1 MSRLPSKSNLS
12 THHYEIETTEGL
24 EFITQQE
31 LLPLIKHNIVRDIQV
46 RNGAITCISSHPQK
60 LCTLKTVVAVY
71 VLDSYD
77 VPRPKAL
84 LGHQHFT
91 RLCNTIQFVRQNIQS
106 PCTTFY
112 LSAAGS
118 DSSVM
123 ERLKADI
130 ASATGLN
137 EAEQGDILLR
147 IRRTKT
153 GWDVLTRLTNR
164 PLATRSWRVCNME
177 GALNAPV
184 AHAMIWLS
192 RPQPEDIFLNI
203 ACGSGTLLIER
214 LIHSRA
220 KQVIGCD
227 INDDALRCASENI
240 TQAGYNHHIQ
250 LINADGG
257 QLPLMDEQVTVICAD
272 LPFGQLIGSH
282 RDNMILYPQILTEIE
297 RVLIPTGR
305 AIVITHEI
313 RLMNTLIPSRT
324 RLKLDNQ
331 YQIVQRGLHPCIY
344 VFRKSV

>member
-1 MSRLPSKSNLS
+1 MSRLSPKSNLS

-31 LLPLIKHNIVRDIQV
+31 LSPLIKNNIVRDIQV
-46 RNGAITCISSHPQK
+46 RNGAITCISSDPQK
-60 LCTLKTVVAVY
+60 LCTLKTAIAVY
-71 VLDSYD
+71 MLDSYD

-123 ERLKADI
+123 ERLKAEI
-130 ASATGLN
+130 ALVTGLSD
-137 EAEQGDILLR
+137 AEQGDILLR

-164 PLATRSWRVCNME
+164 PLATRSWRICNME
-177 GALNAPV
+177 GAMNAPV
-184 AHAMIWLS
+184 AHAMILLS

-214 LIHSRA
+214 LIHGHA
-220 KQVIGCD
+220 KQVMGCD
-227 INDDALRCASENI
+227 INDDALQCASDNI
-240 TQAGYNHHIQ
+240 TKAGYNHHIQ

-257 QLPLMDEQVTVICAD
+257 QLPLADERVAVICAD
-272 LPFGQLIGSH
+272 LPFGQLVGSH
-282 RDNMILYPQILTEIE
+282 RENVALYPRILTEIE
-297 RVLIPTGR
+297 RVLRPTGR
-305 AIVITHEI
+305 AILITHEI
-313 RLMNTLIPSRT
+313 RLMNTLIPSLT
-324 RLKLDNQ
+324 HLKLDNQ

-344 VFRKSV
+344 VFRKLI